1 MHRIEILSHFSL
13 LVTRLASSTLSTQSG
28 SSGERSRAD
37 APGTVFFS
45 IEDAAMDA
53 MAYAHARR
61 SPARDAKI
69 IVGTIQRVDG
79 GFTYT
84 APATSV
90 RHSRKWSP
98 VVRYRLG
105 ANDVATYLIYA
116 RSDDRRTDREN
127 ERLSAEA
134 RRIVKEIDPEHR
146 PLYQLTPSLN
156 VLRYDGTT
164 LRTVARL
171 GEPRAQRI
179 AARR

>member
-1 MHRIEILSHFSL
+1 MRTFGLLGLLTL
-13 LVTRLASSTLSTQSG
+13 LVTSLACSTLSTRSG
-28 SSGERSRAD
+28 RSGEMLRAD

-53 MAYAHARR
+53 MAYAHTRR
-61 SPARDAKI
+61 SPAVGALI

-116 RSDDRRTDREN
+116 RSDNRRTDREN